1 MKQYDFL
8 IVGAGLF
15 GSVFAREMTDKGKKC
30 LVIDKRSTTGG
41 NLRCENTENINVHK
55 YGAHIFHT
63 DDAEVWN
70 YVNRFAEFNR
80 YTNSP
85 IACYKGKIYNLP
97 FNMNTFYQMWGV
109 ITPEDAKNRIAEQVA
124 KENIVNPKNL
134 EEKALSLVGRDI
146 YEKLIK
152 GYTEKQWGCSAKE
165 LPEFIINRLPLRFT
179 YDNNYFNSRF
189 QGIPIGGYNV
199 LIDELLDG
207 IEVWLNED
215 YIAKRD
221 FYNSLADKV
230 LYTGELDRYFGYSL
244 GNLEYRSL
252 RFEEEILDT
261 ENFQGNAVV
270 NYTEREVPFTRIIE
284 HKHFENAVS
293 PKTVI
298 TREYPKTWE
307 KGDEPYY
314 PVNNK
319 ENDELYAKY
328 RALAEKEENLIIG
341 GRLGLYKYYD
351 MDKIVR
357 LALDLSRS

>member
-1 MKQYDFL
+1 
-8 IVGAGLF
+8 
-15 GSVFAREMTDKGKKC
+15 
-30 LVIDKRSTTGG
+30 
-41 NLRCENTENINVHK
+41 LRCENTENINVHK

-328 RALAEKEENLIIG
+328 RALAEKEENLMIG